1 MGSMALE
8 RRPNG
13 EEGPPGDDA
22 TDAASASPTTDDL
35 VGRADRD
42 PDEGPAL
49 GGGSALDADDLAADE
64 EVGGG

>member
-1 MGSMALE
+1 MALE
-8 RRPNG
+8 RRLNR
-13 EEGPPGDDA
+13 EVGPPGDGE

-42 PDEGPAL
+42 PDEGPGL
-49 GGGSALDADDLAADE
+49 GGGSTLDADDLAADE